1 MNVLLKSKNIPIW
14 SVALVALGIHGLILA
29 IPIALDDPQEKPKSS
44 PVKMQKL
51 PPSKVSVLPK
61 PNAPPAATIVPP
73 AAIASSLAPT
83 VIPSVAP
90 AVVQNSAPSPPV
102 QPATSVQPVTP
113 PVQPVTSPAVPPKTP
128 DVFQIQ
134 GTTACKNVKDCYMST
149 ETNGRSIVQTL
160 QQRLQ
165 VQGYTLTPIEL
176 EEETGMKVYHLF
188 QNGQPKDYLHII
200 WSDKGTRSLRLPQLE
215 KDRNQLALRVRL

>member
-14 SVALVALGIHGLILA
+14 SVTLVALGIHGLILA

-134 GTTACKNVKDCYMST
+134 GTTACENIKDWALH
-149 ETNGRSIVQTL
+149 NGV
-160 QQRLQ
+160 
-165 VQGYTLTPIEL
+165 
-176 EEETGMKVYHLF
+176 
-188 QNGQPKDYLHII
+188 
-200 WSDKGTRSLRLPQLE
+200 
-215 KDRNQLALRVRL
+215 

>member
-14 SVALVALGIHGLILA
+14 SVTLVALGIHGLILA
-29 IPIALDDPQEKPKSS
+29 IPIALEEPAQEKPKSA

-61 PNAPPAATIVPP
+61 PNASPAATIVPP

-83 VIPSVAP
+83 VIQSVAP
-90 AVVQNSAPSPPV
+90 AVVQNSAS
-102 QPATSVQPVTP
+102 SP

-134 GTTACKNVKDCYMST
+134 GTTACENIKDCYMST

-165 VQGYTLTPIEL
+165 AQGYTLTPIEL

-200 WSDKGTRSLRLPQLE
+200 LHIIWSDKGTRSLRLPQLE